1 LVTILTELSLLLL
14 LAILDFVYLCGFN
27 NISSS
32 NNTNRMA
39 MHVSGSGR
47 GLFYGTVLNLL
58 GEIKNHHEEHLT
70 AGNYINI
77 TLVTASSTAEMKI

>member
-1 LVTILTELSLLLL
+1 MI
-14 LAILDFVYLCGFN
+14 DFVYLCSFN
-27 NISSS
+27 DMSSS

-58 GEIKNHHEEHLT
+58 GKSKKHHEEHLT

-77 TLVTASSTAEMKI
+77 TLVTASSTAEMKKWWIDSSIDSLGL